1 MNGTMNTASPTE
13 LAAQVAELT
22 EALQEVRSSH
32 ELTEHKLSLSQSSI
46 AAYRAI
52 IAALNDNLTVAKRTE
67 DALRAEIA
75 ALRGA
80 TQR

>member
-1 MNGTMNTASPTE
+1 MNTASPAE
-13 LAAQVAELT
+13 LTAQVAELI
-22 EALQEVRSSH
+22 EALQEARSRH

-46 AAYRAI
+46 AAYRAM

-67 DALRAEIA
+67 DALRAELA

-80 TQR
+80 TQQ

>member
-1 MNGTMNTASPTE
+1 MRNTTPAE
-13 LAAQVAELT
+13 LTAQVAELIA
-22 EALQEVRSSH
+22 ALQEARSGH
-32 ELTEHKLSLSQSSI
+32 ELTEHKLSLAQTSI
-46 AAYRAI
+46 EAYRAI

-80 TQR
+80 TQQ